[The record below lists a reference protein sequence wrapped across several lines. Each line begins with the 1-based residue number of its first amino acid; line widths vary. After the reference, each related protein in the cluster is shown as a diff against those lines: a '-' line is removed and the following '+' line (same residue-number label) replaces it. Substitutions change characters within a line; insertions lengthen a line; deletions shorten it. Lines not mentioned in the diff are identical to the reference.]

1 MRRFTATFPVAALSL
16 AALSLAVV
24 AGACGGSKGA
34 SSTTTTSS
42 TIATTSTTT
51 AASGS
56 PTSTDKVAVFL
67 DGTIVT
73 PAELKAALGLKAE
86 PVAYP
91 GTADAPAPPQGPLSL
106 AGVVQVFPSPA
117 YEALLAQ
124 GGASVGANRTYLV
137 TEGGPYVLDVLA
149 VKFKNGDLGKL
160 FVSSSTSTAVSFGQ
174 AQQTSHPELKAGILP
189 GIVLR
194 VPPNPPSTT
203 ERVVSGALYQDGVYY
218 LVSGGG
224 PAGKVADD
232 VVIKVVQ
239 AQDSKYQGKKSSLPA

>member
-1 MRRFTATFPVAALSL
+1 MRRLSATVLVAALSL
-16 AALSLAVV
+16 AVLA
-24 AGACGGSKGA
+24 AACGGTKSA
-34 SSTTTTSS
+34 SSTTTT
-42 TIATTSTTT
+42 TTPTTMATTSTT
-51 AASGS
+51 SGS

-67 DGTIVT
+67 DGTILT
-73 PAELKAALGLKAE
+73 PAELKAALHLKAD
-86 PVAYP
+86 PTVYA
-91 GTADAPAPPQGPLSL
+91 GTADAPALPQGPLSL
-106 AGVVQVFPSPA
+106 AGVVKVFPSPA

-124 GGASVGANRTYLV
+124 GGATVGANRTYLV
-137 TEGGPYVLDVLA
+137 TEGGPYLVNVLA
-149 VKFKNGDLGKL
+149 VKFKNGDMGKL

-174 AQQTSHPELKAGILP
+174 AQQTSHPELKAGVLP

-239 AQDSKYQGKKSSLPA
+239 AQDSNYQGKKAGLPA